1 MLGTGTPSGTKTL
14 QWIDDKIF
22 SNTLAEKLQQQKAR
36 RLVAIAGSVF
46 SLGFGFIF
54 GYAAWSF
61 IAPNPVST
69 LEKFLSG
76 LFWVNL
82 FLCFQIPPLVQM
94 AVGSVVALPGQTID
108 ERQRQLLVEARS
120 NALGLVQVLLLVLI
134 AVGICTLIALI
145 AGYLPWTQPVYGGLP
160 FFVGFCGTI
169 FMAAALS
176 PYLLLAWQMPDEV
189 DIDGEP

>member
-14 QWIDDKIF
+14 QWIDDKVF
-22 SNTLAEKLQQQKAR
+22 SNTLAEKLNAQKAR

-54 GYAAWSF
+54 GYAAWSL

-94 AVGSVVALPGQTID
+94 AIGSVVALPGQAVD
-108 ERQRQLLVEARS
+108 ERQRRLLIEARGR
-120 NALGLVQVLLLVLI
+120 APEGADAIAQLGW
-134 AVGICTLIALI
+134 G
-145 AGYLPWTQPVYGGLP
+145 
-160 FFVGFCGTI
+160 
-169 FMAAALS
+169 
-176 PYLLLAWQMPDEV
+176 
-189 DIDGEP
+189 